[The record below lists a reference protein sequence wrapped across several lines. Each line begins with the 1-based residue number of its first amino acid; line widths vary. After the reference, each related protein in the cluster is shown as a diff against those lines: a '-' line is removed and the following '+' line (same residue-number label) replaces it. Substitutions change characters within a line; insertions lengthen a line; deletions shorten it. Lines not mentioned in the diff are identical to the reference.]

1 MFSASN
7 FDLWSDGMLAYTYI
21 AGAQYEYH
29 FEDLNDPELKKM
41 NCTIIDAMQLN
52 TTNSTNYRGYMY
64 NCFKQD
70 FNFGIGTLMIMFGP
84 GFLLSVLWAWG
95 LRENGIA
102 SCIFIIASPVIS
114 GLYPILLFCVK
125 VSLLLNAA
133 SGPNDKYLPSLLSIS
148 ELLFEREERQARAYR
163 HYLLLLSCLACILKK
178 FCLPFSS

>member
-95 LRENGIA
+95 LRKSGIA

-125 VSLLLNAA
+125 VSLLLNVA
-133 SGPNDKYLPSLLSIS
+133 SGLNDKSHLCSTLVS
-148 ELLFEREERQARAYR
+148 
-163 HYLLLLSCLACILKK
+163 YLLTQLMVSRKTNSKISNQLECILFSCLFFFL
-178 FCLPFSS
+178 

>member
-1 MFSASN
+1 
-7 FDLWSDGMLAYTYI
+7 MLTPVENSRTRITITYI
-21 AGAQYEYH
+21 TGAQYEYH
-29 FEDLNDPELKKM
+29 FEDLNDPELKRM
-41 NCTIIDAMQLN
+41 NCTIIDTIQLN

-95 LRENGIA
+95 LRNSGIA

-125 VSLLLNAA
+125 VSLLVHV
-133 SGPNDKYLPSLLSIS
+133 IWT
-148 ELLFEREERQARAYR
+148 E
-163 HYLLLLSCLACILKK
+163 C
-178 FCLPFSS
+178 

>member
-1 MFSASN
+1 MVCWPPLENSRTRITI
-7 FDLWSDGMLAYTYI
+7 TYI
-21 AGAQYEYH
+21 TGAQYEYH
-29 FEDLNDPELKKM
+29 FEDLNDPELKRM
-41 NCTIIDAMQLN
+41 NCTIIDTIQLN

-95 LRENGIA
+95 LRNSGIA

-125 VSLLLNAA
+125 VSLLVHVIWTECWM
-133 SGPNDKYLPSLLSIS
+133 SK
-148 ELLFEREERQARAYR
+148 
-163 HYLLLLSCLACILKK
+163 LLLNKQNSYIGQSWFSEWPDYSCQLVW
-178 FCLPFSS
+178 